1 MSTEDQQF
9 ITRAVES
16 AIRIGLVA
24 ALVVWTFD
32 ILAPFISIMV
42 WAVIIAVAAYP
53 AYRALAVRLGNR
65 HGLAGFLYVVIALTI
80 IVVPSFIMA
89 ESLVQSAQSV
99 SESLERGT
107 VDIPDP
113 SESVKEWPMVG
124 ERVYAFWS
132 LASNNL
138 EAALTKIE
146 PQLQQLRT
154 QLIETITSTGK
165 ALVQFVVSIIISAIL
180 LANA

>member
-42 WAVIIAVAAYP
+42 WAVIIAVAVYP
-53 AYRALAVRLGNR
+53 AYRALAERLGNR

-80 IVVPSFIMA
+80 MLRCGRGGHPDLSVLGEAHPA
-89 ESLVQSAQSV
+89 EPA
-99 SESLERGT
+99 EG
-107 VDIPDP
+107 
-113 SESVKEWPMVG
+113 
-124 ERVYAFWS
+124 
-132 LASNNL
+132 
-138 EAALTKIE
+138 
-146 PQLQQLRT
+146 
-154 QLIETITSTGK
+154 
-165 ALVQFVVSIIISAIL
+165 
-180 LANA
+180 